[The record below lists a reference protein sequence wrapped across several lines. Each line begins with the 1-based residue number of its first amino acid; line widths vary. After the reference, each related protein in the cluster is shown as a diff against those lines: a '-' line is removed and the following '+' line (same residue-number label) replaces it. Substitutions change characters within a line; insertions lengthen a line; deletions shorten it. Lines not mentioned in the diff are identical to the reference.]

1 MSISS
6 LSIRRPVLAIV
17 MNIFIV
23 IIGFIGFS
31 YLGVRDYPSVD
42 QPFVS
47 VSTSFTGANADVI
60 ETQITEPLEQAINGI
75 QGIRSISSSSRDGS
89 SRITVEFDLEVDLET
104 AANDVRDK
112 VSGAM
117 RRLPP
122 DADPP
127 VVSKAD
133 ADAQPIFSI
142 TLRSGSRSLIDLTEY
157 AEVTFKER
165 LQTIQGVSE
174 VRTWGAKRFAIRL
187 WMDPAK
193 LAAYELTPVDVR
205 DALIR
210 ENIELPSGRI
220 EGSNTEL
227 TVRTMGRFTSVEDFN
242 RMVVYQD
249 GDRVVR
255 FADLGRAIVEAENMH
270 SILKMNGVPMVN
282 NVLVPQP
289 GANYISIVD
298 DALLRLEE
306 LKKDLPS
313 DIIAEVGFDNTQY
326 IRDSITEVQQTIYLA
341 FALVVLIIF
350 VFLRDWRTT
359 LIPAL
364 SIPVSLIG
372 TFFIMYV
379 AGFTINILTLL
390 AVVLAIGLVVDDA
403 IVVMENIYTKIEKG
417 MDPKEAGVKGAAE
430 IFFAVIA
437 TTITLAAVFF
447 PIVFLQGITGRL
459 FREFSIVIAGAVII
473 SSFVALTLTPMLS
486 SRILKKR
493 KGGHNKLYRVT
504 EPFFQ
509 WLGATYKNA
518 LNAFLLRRHWATPLV
533 MLVAL
538 VLIGVLWFSIP
549 SEMAPMEDRG
559 QLSVNSTAPEGA
571 TFDYTLRYSDELSQ
585 FMLEDAPEITSLF
598 QIVGLWN
605 TNSALHRIT
614 LSDAKDRSRSQQEI
628 ADDLGEKVRA
638 FTGARTF
645 ITQQATFGGRR
656 GGLPVQYVIQ
666 AQNLDKLKEF
676 LPGFME
682 EVGNS
687 AHFQNYDVNLKFTK
701 PEVRVNIDREKAA
714 LMGVSV
720 RDIAQT
726 LQLSLSGQRLAY
738 YIMNGKQ
745 YQIIGELERSDR
757 NKPADITS
765 VYVRSNTG
773 ELIQLDNLVTI
784 EESSTPPQ
792 LYRYNR
798 FVSATVSAGLSRGY
812 TIADGIEE
820 MDRIA
825 GVTLDDTFSTTLSG
839 DSRDFVESTSSL
851 LFAFGLALILIYLVL
866 AAQFE
871 SFRDPLV
878 IMFTVPLALV
888 GALLSLWYFD
898 QSLNIFSQI
907 GIIMLIGLVSKNG
920 ILMVEF
926 ANQRKAAG
934 LSAYDAIVDA
944 AAARFRP
951 ILMTSL
957 STILGVLPMALA
969 WGAGAESRVSM
980 GIAVV
985 GGLTVASVFTLFVI
999 PAMYTYISESSKS
1012 VSNADAQMDETDKE

>member
-17 MNIFIV
+17 MNIFIM

-31 YLGVRDYPSVD
+31 YLGVRDFPSVD

-142 TLRSGSRSLIDLTEY
+142 TLRSGSRSLIDLTEF
-157 AEVTFKER
+157 AEVNFKER

-298 DALLRLEE
+298 DALVRLEE

-372 TFFIMYV
+372 AFFIMYV

-403 IVVMENIYTKIEKG
+403 IVVMENIYTKIEQG

-538 VLIGVLWFSIP
+538 ALIGVLWVSIP

-605 TNSALHRIT
+605 TNSAFHRIT

-745 YQIIGELERSDR
+745 YQIIGELERGDR

-765 VYVRSNTG
+765 VYVRSNRG

-825 GVTLDDTFSTTLSG
+825 GTTLDDTFSTTLSG